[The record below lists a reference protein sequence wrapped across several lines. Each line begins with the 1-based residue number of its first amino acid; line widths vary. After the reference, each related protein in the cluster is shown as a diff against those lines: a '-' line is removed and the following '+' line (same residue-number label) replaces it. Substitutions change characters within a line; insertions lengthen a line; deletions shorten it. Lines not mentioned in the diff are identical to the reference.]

1 MTPIRIA
8 VVGCGRRGGNLAQRL
23 HDNTDFEL
31 AAVCDIHPERL
42 QKLGAAYSIE
52 MVSDASALAHREDI
66 QAVAI
71 ATPQDTHRD
80 LAVEAFQCGKHVF
93 CEKPLACSVEQCDEM
108 IAAAE
113 DAGRV
118 FIVGQQMRYHF
129 FLQKIVDLIRDGV
142 IGRPIMLWLKEM
154 RGPFRVSPEH
164 MWIFDKEKS
173 GGMLVEKSCHHF
185 DLFNWYAD
193 SRPVNVYASGGQDVF
208 HEIGG
213 VQSSVCDNAW
223 AIVNYESGARAML
236 GLGMF
241 LGRSHPQEGGIGTHR
256 RDIGVAGEKGMIQ
269 QGGALPS
276 GVIEIHPSEN
286 RDITRI
292 QTDSNG
298 TSPTP
303 FNQTGEVGIFMDF
316 AACIREGRNPLAD
329 GSAGRSALAVSLSA
343 ERSIEEGRV
352 VELSEICEI

>member
-1 MTPIRIA
+1 M
-8 VVGCGRRGGNLAQRL
+8 GCGRRGGNLARKV
-23 HDNTDFEL
+23 HDAPEFEL
-31 AAVCDIHPERL
+31 AAVCDVHEERL
-42 QKLGAAYSIE
+42 RKLGAAYDTE
-52 MVSDASALAHREDI
+52 MTSDFSGLSHREDI
-66 QAVAI
+66 QAVAV
-71 ATPQDTHRD
+71 ATPQDSHRD
-80 LAVEAFQCGKHVF
+80 LAIEAFQCGKHVF
-93 CEKPLACSVEQCDEM
+93 CEKPLACTVAQCDEM
-108 IAAAE
+108 ITAAE
-113 DAGRV
+113 EAGRV

-129 FLQKIVDLIRDGV
+129 FLQKIADLIRDDV
-142 IGRPIMLWLKEM
+142 IGSPIMLWLKEM

-193 SRPVNVYASGGQDVF
+193 SRPVSVYGSGGQDVF

-223 AIVNYESGARAML
+223 VIVNYENGARAML

-256 RDIGVAGEKGMIQ
+256 RDIGVAGEKGLIR
-269 QGGALPS
+269 QGGALPT

-286 RDITRI
+286 RNVTRI
-292 QTDSNG
+292 QMDPNG

-303 FNQTGEVGIFMDF
+303 FNQTGETGIFMDF
-316 AACIREGRNPLAD
+316 AACIREGSKPFAD
-329 GSAGRSALAVSLSA
+329 GAAGRSALAVSLAA
-343 ERSIEEGRV
+343 EKSIDEGRV
-352 VELSEICEI
+352 VELSEICDMQ